1 MLVGFLIYY
10 LPAGF
15 CDSLIDEEAAAVVMP
30 TGVPQ
35 CSCSADHLPCN
46 HSLRIIWTSPDK
58 PGVAQRAIWGAPSG
72 VWVIGAVQKTQI
84 WETLPSELPAVC
96 SPHKAIKTCPGGPVL
111 LHLWQTLS
119 CQLPWHPEGHSE
131 FSFWWGFLV
140 HYRFIFEVFQQPDLW
155 SFLLPSPGDGR
166 REEGDDGN
174 GVEKQGVSPTILC
187 VCKSAHT
194 HKGSLSAC
202 FPETPCQVAVTRAD
216 TN

>member
-72 VWVIGAVQKTQI
+72 VIGAVQKTQI

-96 SPHKAIKTCPGGPVL
+96 SPHKAIKMCPGGPVL

-119 CQLPWHPEGHSE
+119 CQLP
-131 FSFWWGFLV
+131 
-140 HYRFIFEVFQQPDLW
+140 
-155 SFLLPSPGDGR
+155 
-166 REEGDDGN
+166 
-174 GVEKQGVSPTILC
+174 
-187 VCKSAHT
+187 
-194 HKGSLSAC
+194 
-202 FPETPCQVAVTRAD
+202 
-216 TN
+216 